1 MIAPDTKQ
9 EITDALA
16 DMVKS
21 DSLRKV
27 RVAALI
33 EKLGI
38 NRNTFYYH
46 FANKYEVALYKFRTD
61 LAQVLVRRFD
71 ECDLLYAP
79 VSNEPSA
86 EKLPFYTHV
95 EIGARTLDF
104 SGFYRSLIL
113 CVRADEAFY
122 RKAFTPNEPEF
133 NTLFL
138 ELYTPAIR
146 ADIRFILGGRYLPDA
161 TFGFMSTLLTEHL
174 TNILQYALSHPKE
187 LDDLLD
193 DRVNPF
199 WNLPYE
205 ALARGF
211 QTHPVNRLRRK

>member
-1 MIAPDTKQ
+1 MTAPGTKQ
-9 EITDALA
+9 EIINTFA
-16 DMVKS
+16 DMVKG

-33 EKLGI
+33 EKLDI

-71 ECDLLYAP
+71 ERELLYAP
-79 VSNEPSA
+79 TSDDPSA

-95 EIGARTLDF
+95 EIGAHTLDF
-104 SGFYRSLIL
+104 SGFYRALVL
-113 CVRADEAFY
+113 CVRTDEAFY
-122 RKAFTPNEPEF
+122 RKVFTPNEPEF

-138 ELYTPAIR
+138 ELYAPAIR

-161 TFGFMSTLLTEHL
+161 TFDFMSTLLTEHL
-174 TNILQYALSHPKE
+174 TNILRYALSHPKE

-199 WNLPYE
+199 WNLSYE
-205 ALARGF
+205 ALAHGF